1 MSHNYTMIEAAYP
14 RVIESDYLFC
24 QTGNSDKVY
33 EVELVVESTGR
44 YSVNACY
51 GRRGSTLNNAPK
63 VQHTYEG
70 AARTVYD
77 QLVQE
82 KLAKGYQ
89 RRGVSNNQHP
99 RHEVAIRSEVT
110 HRPSNVGT
118 RRKTAKQLGFVA
130 GPGRKLVI
138 D

>member
-1 MSHNYTMIEAAYP
+1 MIHNHTMTVAYQ
-14 RVIESDYLFC
+14 RVIESDYLYC

-33 EVELVVESTGR
+33 EVELVAEATGR
-44 YSVNACY
+44 FSVNACY

-63 VQHTYEG
+63 VQNTYED
-70 AARTVYD
+70 AARAEYRK
-77 QLVQE
+77 LVEE

-89 RRGVSNNQHP
+89 RRGVANNQHP
-99 RHEVAIRSEVT
+99 RHEVAVRSEIT
-110 HRPSNVGT
+110 HPPSSVGT
-118 RRKTAKQLGFVA
+118 RRKTAKQLGFVV